1 MSSPSSSTPSSPIS
15 TTTTMFSESSRP
27 TSAAGSDA
35 GADLSDL
42 SIKEETV
49 NVSEEDK
56 AKAADIKK
64 EANAAFGSASVFNI
78 YSLAFNIDRIAF
90 VMD

>member
-15 TTTTMFSESSRP
+15 TTTTMYSESSRP

-64 EANAAFGSASVFNI
+64 EANAAFGRLP
-78 YSLAFNIDRIAF
+78 SLWIETYIFIDLVQLLPR
-90 VMD
+90 